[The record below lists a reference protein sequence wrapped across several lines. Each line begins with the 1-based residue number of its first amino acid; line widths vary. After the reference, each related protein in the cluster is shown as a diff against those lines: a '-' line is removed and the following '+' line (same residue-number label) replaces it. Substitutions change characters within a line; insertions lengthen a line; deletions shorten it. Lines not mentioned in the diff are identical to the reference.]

1 MAKKEEWVNPRII
14 DFNLSKWEEE
24 KMTHYISFY
33 NGLYI
38 GCAVKDTEITYMD
51 VAQTILDIE
60 LTKKM
65 YSSRLSKVKCIIK
78 EKPITFYI
86 SGRRAEVSYALP
98 R

>member
-14 DFNLSKWEEE
+14 DFNLSKWDEGE
-24 KMTHYISFY
+24 MIHYISFY

-38 GCAVKDTEITYMD
+38 GCAIKNSEITYLD
-51 VAQTILDIE
+51 VARTVLDIE

-65 YSSRLSKVKCIIK
+65 YSSRLSKLKCTFK
-78 EKPITFYI
+78 DKTVTFYI
-86 SGRRAEVSYALP
+86 SGRRVEVTYALP